1 MSQISYKELTTSI
14 SKEMQGFGKNQP
26 EVMGAFSKMAQAA
39 GKEGVLDAKTKE
51 YVALGIAIAT
61 RCDPC
66 IGFHV
71 QALVKLGMTR
81 EEMEEVLS
89 TAIYMGGGPSLMYAM
104 KARQAFDEFS
114 A

>member
-1 MSQISYKELTTSI
+1 MSYKELITGI
-14 SKEMQGFGKNQP
+14 SKEMQDFSKTQP
-26 EVMGAFSKMAQAA
+26 KVMGAFSSLAHAA
-39 GKEGVLDAKTKE
+39 SQDGVLDAKTKE

-66 IGFHV
+66 IGFHIKAMV
-71 QALVKLGMTR
+71 ELNVTR
-81 EEMEEVLS
+81 EELDEVLS

-104 KARQAFDEFS
+104 RARQAFDELS

>member
-1 MSQISYKELTTSI
+1 MSYKDLTAGI
-14 SKEMQGFGKNQP
+14 NKEMHSFAKNQP
-26 EVMGAFSKMAQAA
+26 EVMGNFSKMAQAA
-39 GKEGVLDAKTKE
+39 GKDGVLDAKTKE

-71 QALVKLGMTR
+71 QALVKLGITR
-81 EEMEEVLS
+81 EEFEEVLA

>member
-1 MSQISYKELTTSI
+1 MSQISYKKLTAGI
-14 SKEMQGFGKNQP
+14 SKEMQGFGKSQP
-26 EVMGAFSKMAQAA
+26 KVMGAFSSLAHAA
-39 GKEGVLDAKTKE
+39 SQDGVLDAKTKE

-71 QALVKLGMTR
+71 KAMVELGVTR
-81 EEMEEVLS
+81 EELEEVLS

-104 KARQAFDEFS
+104 KARHAFDEFS
-114 A
+114 G